1 MVRMRWTASVSG
13 KVVLIVYRSIQTAVV
28 VSRRTMLI
36 LRRISLTSI
45 AASIGSVWPVVVIEC
60 TSVSLLLLLL
70 LSFFFFFF
78 SCLTRSNCLLRLL
91 FRLLFLLHLSLLLSW
106 YHQVIARVAFALLFR
121 LLLLRRVT
129 LNRAV
134 VRVHQSAIVP
144 FVSESEKLVLLSRV
158 VSSTRTHSKS
168 DHRRR
173 LLAFCLLFQRRTE
186 RRFCRVH
193 HRRPKKKKTE
203 KECRYTIRSGSQKK
217 KKKSGFKTLV
227 FFVFFFIIF
236 IVFSS
241 PQNKRHIIKEQKKRE
256 HTSCSNS

>member
-1 MVRMRWTASVSG
+1 
-13 KVVLIVYRSIQTAVV
+13 
-28 VSRRTMLI
+28 MLI

-60 TSVSLLLLLL
+60 ISVVSSLLL
-70 LSFFFFFF
+70 SSFFFFFFFFFFF

-144 FVSESEKLVLLSRV
+144 FVSEREKLVLLLSRVV
-158 VSSTRTHSKS
+158 VSST
-168 DHRRR
+168 
-173 LLAFCLLFQRRTE
+173 Q
-186 RRFCRVH
+186 
-193 HRRPKKKKTE
+193 
-203 KECRYTIRSGSQKK
+203 
-217 KKKSGFKTLV
+217 
-227 FFVFFFIIF
+227 
-236 IVFSS
+236 
-241 PQNKRHIIKEQKKRE
+241 
-256 HTSCSNS
+256 